1 MNETSE
7 VWKGDSRSHGIYP
20 IDNEHISYIVR
31 KIRVIQSAASYA
43 SSQLKA
49 VRLTDSRQRANT
61 TGAWRTHLLTLLLYP
76 DSLRDCLHLHQHMWL
91 AIRLERL

>member
-1 MNETSE
+1 MKQVE
-7 VWKGDSRSHGIYP
+7 VWKGVSRSHGIYP
-20 IDNEHISYIVR
+20 IDIEYVSYIVR

-49 VRLTDSRQRANT
+49 VRLTDSRQGANT
-61 TGAWRTHLLTLLLYP
+61 TGTWRTHLLTLLLYP
-76 DSLRDCLHLHQHMWL
+76 DTLRDCLHLHQHMWL